1 MTPATQAPT
10 RLAELEAELANHAH
24 GRVPRELR
32 RRQLVELATLLFSER
47 GFAAAS
53 MDELAARAGVS
64 KPVIYDLF
72 GSKDGVLIEVIDQ
85 LGLELSQVVLE
96 AVAGRTSPEDLLRAG
111 SLAFFRLVGERS
123 DTWAMIFG
131 TTRSLS
137 DASPEATAKLEEIRK
152 RQDGLVAAAILA
164 AAREL
169 GEEPDPLELSAI
181 TRGLNGVYEG
191 LVEWWA
197 EHPEVEAERLAE
209 WVVALVLPGLE
220 AMAGAARG
228 PGRV

>member
-1 MTPATQAPT
+1 MTPATQAPD
-10 RLAELEAELANHAH
+10 RLAELEAELADHAH

-32 RRQLVELATLLFSER
+32 RRQLLELATLLFSER

-64 KPVIYDLF
+64 KPVIYGLF
-72 GSKDGVLIEVIDQ
+72 GSKEGVLIAVIDQ
-85 LGLELSQVVLE
+85 LGLELSQVVLD

-111 SLAFFRLVGERS
+111 SLAFFRFVGERGE
-123 DTWAMIFG
+123 TWAMIFG

-220 AMAGAARG
+220 AMAGASRG